1 MTKLTQE
8 IEWLRQRMTEDARA
22 GEVEMVRLA
31 ADMDRLQ
38 TGLLEQLRDTMQAY
52 EQRREGL
59 LAEMRKFA
67 DALSSPHAKHDA
79 SVVDDRFSEPQRL
92 QRQGDWRHNGFG
104 SEHAPN

>member
-1 MTKLTQE
+1 MDKLTQE
-8 IEWLRQRMTEDARA
+8 IERLRQRMTEDARTC
-22 GEVEMVRLA
+22 EVEMVRLA

-38 TGLLEQLRDTMQAY
+38 TGLLEQLQNTMQAF

-59 LAEMRKFA
+59 VAEMRMFA
-67 DALSSPHAKHDA
+67 GGLSSPHAKHDA
-79 SVVDDRFSEPQRL
+79 PVVDNRLSEPQRL